1 MRNSVHYKNRDLFL
15 LGVTLKNCFL
25 LSFCTFSY
33 NLDFLLGV
41 LAIAKFPQPVFFC
54 GRTSKI
60 SHYDLLPAPHRVVFL
75 LAVTSKSKFENFRMF
90 C

>member
-1 MRNSVHYKNRDLFL
+1 MA
-15 LGVTLKNCFL
+15 LKNGFL

-33 NLDFLLGV
+33 NLAFLLGV
-41 LAIAKFPQPVFFC
+41 LAIAKFPQPVFLC

-75 LAVTSKSKFENFRMF
+75 LAMTSKSKFDKFRKF
-90 C
+90 CY